1 MGGVE
6 QRHVGQL
13 PGGGQPRR
21 GQALRELLRD
31 EGGDDDDDDD
41 DDDDCNDDMIR
52 TVTTLGSG

>member
-31 EGGDDDDDDD
+31 EGGDYDDDDN
-41 DDDDCNDDMIR
+41 DDDCNDDD
-52 TVTTLGSG
+52 LGR